1 MLGLINERGFS
12 RKSLTCFFRRASLF
26 IYIGMARPDTDVKF
40 FYLLAFLGLFVL
52 IYHSYRAHNK
62 LKEGKDALINWI
74 HIFFLAPLLFILAG
88 MKRSANPIFFT
99 ILLILGI
106 ATIVYHGAKATDLK
120 NTDTRI
126 DGSIIKG

>member
-1 MLGLINERGFS
+1 MSVDLAVNLS
-12 RKSLTCFFRRASLF
+12 HVFFVGPLF

-62 LKEGKDALINWI
+62 LKEGNDALINWI

-106 ATIVYHGAKATDLK
+106 VTIVYHGAKATDLK
-120 NTDTRI
+120 NTETKI
-126 DGSIIKG
+126 DGPTIKS